1 MRERIDLHIHSN
13 HSDGLFSPQKIVYI
27 ASRNYVRAI
36 SITDHD
42 NISATNEVRTY
53 GEKMGVEVIPGLE
66 LSAQQDGR
74 DTHFLG
80 YYIDENSAK
89 LLEYLNFFKDE
100 RVKRAKKILSILEQI
115 GILIDFEEVLEKS
128 ANGSLGRPHIAD
140 VLIEKGFVQ
149 NRVEAFNQ
157 YLGNGAVAFVPQ
169 YRLSSKDA
177 IQLIN
182 SAGGISVV
190 AHTGLEFIED
200 YLPQWVDE
208 YGLKGLEVIHPRF
221 SAYQTFHLQRL
232 AKKFKLVV
240 TGGSDCHG
248 DRNNGE
254 GIIGNFYVPYHYLIQ
269 LKKCAGIEEPL
280 LKTNNQTKKS

>member
-13 HSDGLFSPQKIVYI
+13 HSDGLFSPQKIVYV

-42 NISATNEVRTY
+42 NISAIHEVRTY
-53 GEKMGVEVIPGLE
+53 GEKMGVEIVPGLE

-74 DTHFLG
+74 DIHFLG
-80 YYIDENSAK
+80 YYIDENSPK
-89 LLEYLNFFKDE
+89 LLEYLTFFKEE
-100 RVKRAKKILSILEQI
+100 RIKRAQKILSILGQI
-115 GILIDFEEVLEKS
+115 GIPIDFEEVLQKS
-128 ANGSLGRPHIAD
+128 PNGSLGRPHIAD
-140 VLIEKGFVQ
+140 VLTEKGFVQ
-149 NRVEAFNQ
+149 NRVEAFNR
-157 YLGNGAVAFVPQ
+157 YLGTSAVAFVPQ

-200 YLPQWVDE
+200 YLPQWVGE
-208 YGLKGLEVIHPRF
+208 FGLKGLEVIHPRF

-232 AKKFKLVV
+232 AKKFNLVM

-254 GIIGNFYVPYHYLIQ
+254 GIIGNYYVPYKYLIQ
-269 LKKCAGIEEPL
+269 LKKCAGIVDAPV
-280 LKTNNQTKKS
+280 KTNNLP